1 VPCAKNLLRKQE
13 TINVTALNVLKKEV
27 NRNTMNANSIIIIK
41 KGENYD
47 GFEHFKARSYTVFKH
62 HFLRGNMFSLIPQKI
77 ASKPS

>member
-1 VPCAKNLLRKQE
+1 MPCARNRLKKQE
-13 TINVTALNVLKKEV
+13 TISATAPNVLNKEA
-27 NRNTMNANSIIIIK
+27 NRNTMNANSIITIK
-41 KGENYD
+41 KGEIYD